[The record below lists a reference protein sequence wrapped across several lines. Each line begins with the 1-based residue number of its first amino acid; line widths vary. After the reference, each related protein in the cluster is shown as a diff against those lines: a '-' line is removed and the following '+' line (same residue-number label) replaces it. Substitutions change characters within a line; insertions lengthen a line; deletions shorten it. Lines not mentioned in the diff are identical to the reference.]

1 MNHLLELRNVTKEF
15 SGGTVALDDVS
26 FSIDAET
33 PSIISIAGES
43 GSGKSTMGMMILGFL
58 EPTNG
63 EVLFQNKPVS
73 GLSSRQEIEFRTQ
86 VQAVFQDPFAVFNP
100 FYKVDHIIEEP
111 IKNYKL
117 ADSKEQALEMTH
129 DALTRV
135 GLRPEE
141 TLGRFP
147 HQLSGG
153 QRQRLV
159 VARALLMQPKLIVAD
174 EPVSMVDAS
183 LRATILET
191 LHKLKTDFGITIL
204 YITHDLTT
212 AYHVSDHII
221 ILYRGSVMEA
231 GEVDSVIT
239 DPKHPYTQLLIDSIP
254 WPDLTQKWGQ
264 QEIMSTDDDTSAASV
279 NGCKFAGRC
288 PHVMDV
294 CKTSRPPLFRERF
307 ERVASCFLYQDA
319 DVLPGEQLGDLFT
332 EIDKANKDKKASAA
346 DVAANGSDVTADL
359 NESGDE
365 SADADA
371 DS

>member
-26 FSIDAET
+26 FSIDADS

-58 EPTNG
+58 EATSG
-63 EVLFQNKPVS
+63 EVLFQGKPVS
-73 GLSSRQEIEFRTQ
+73 GLSKKDEVEFRKN

-111 IKNYKL
+111 IKNFKL
-117 ADSKEQALEMTH
+117 ADSKEEAREMTNQALI
-129 DALTRV
+129 RV

-159 VARALLMQPKLIVAD
+159 VARALLMDPQLIVAD

-191 LHKLKTDFGITIL
+191 LYKLKTDFGITIL

-221 ILYRGSVMEA
+221 VLYRGSVMEA
-231 GEVDSVIT
+231 GEVETVIGN
-239 DPKHPYTQLLIDSIP
+239 PKHPYTQLLIDSIP
-254 WPDLTQKWGQ
+254 WPDITRQWGQ
-264 QEIMSTDDDTSAASV
+264 QEIISTDDDRSEASKT
-279 NGCKFAGRC
+279 GCKFAGRC
-288 PHVMDV
+288 PHVMDI
-294 CKTSRPPLFRERF
+294 CKTTRPPLYRESF

-319 DVLPGEQLGDLFT
+319 AVLPGEELGNLFS
-332 EIDKANKDKKASAA
+332 EIDKADKEQAARDLAASNGDDGASGATAA
-346 DVAANGSDVTADL
+346 DDQ
-359 NESGDE
+359 E
-365 SADADA
+365 A
-371 DS
+371 DSA